1 MGGVFISYRRDD
13 TAPYA
18 GRLRD
23 RLTSVFGKD
32 QIFRDVDRVAPG
44 ERFPVVIERA
54 VGSCDAFITLI
65 GNKWLTAEGEN
76 GTRRLDDPRD
86 YVRQEVG
93 AALRREDVL
102 VIPVLVEGAQMPGPD
117 DLPEDLA
124 PLAERNAL
132 VMSDIRWDDDMNHLV
147 EALQRVVR
155 PPGKKRTVVKP
166 RERERERARPAPAP
180 PPPTPPPEPVGERR
194 AAPERSRFPVTTVAI
209 VGVVCLALVAVLAV
223 VLAGGGGGD
232 GGEET
237 GGTDVTE
244 VTEATTPETTP
255 PQPVSLAV
263 PADEAW
269 TDTGFDVEAGQELEI
284 EASGTIVHHPDPVL
298 RAGPEGNPDTTLRQ
312 FNVPSLR
319 NVDHSSLI
327 GKIGDNQPFF
337 VGKSLTFSAPAAGRL
352 YLGINDAGVN
362 NNSGAF
368 TVEIRPV

>member
-23 RLTSVFGKD
+23 RLTAVFGKD

-65 GNKWLTAEGEN
+65 GNKWLTAEGET
-76 GTRRLDDPRD
+76 GSRRLDDPRD
-86 YVRQEVG
+86 YVRQEVA

-147 EALQRVVR
+147 DALQRVVR
-155 PPGKKRTVVKP
+155 PPGKRRAVVKP
-166 RERERERARPAPAP
+166 RERERSRPAPAP
-180 PPPTPPPEPVGERR
+180 PPPTPPPDPVVDRRTRPEP
-194 AAPERSRFPVTTVAI
+194 SRFPVTAVV
-209 VGVVCLALVAVLAV
+209 VGAVCLVLVAVLAL

-237 GGTDVTE
+237 TVEADSTV
-244 VTEATTPETTP
+244 ATTV
-255 PQPVSLAV
+255 PQPISVAV

-269 TDTGFDVEAGQELEI
+269 TDTGFDVVAGQELQI

-298 RAGPEGNPDTTLRQ
+298 RAGPEGNPDPQLRQ
-312 FNVPSLR
+312 YNVPTLG

-327 GKIGDNQPFF
+327 AKIGDAQPFF
-337 VGKSLTFSAPAAGRL
+337 VGKSITFSAPASGRL
-352 YLGINDAGVN
+352 YLGINDAGVHN
-362 NNSGAF
+362 NDGEF
-368 TVEIRPV
+368 TVEVRPV